1 MVQARAIRSCLPMN
15 LEVSL
20 EVPGEPIDEMA
31 PYDYPLTPERIAQ
44 SPLEPR
50 SSARLLDAAQRPFV
64 DRRIADF
71 ASLCKEG
78 DVVVVNDSRVLPA
91 RIPLRRATGGAVEF
105 LLLEER
111 EPLLWLSL
119 CNPSRHVRPGSEYFD
134 ASGKRVLEVVERLER
149 SGDAP
154 VRTLVRL
161 DDASWIETLGQMP
174 LPPYIKTPLVDPER
188 YQTVY
193 SNRPSSAAAPTAGLH
208 FDQESMGAILA
219 AGAKIV
225 KVELSVGLDTFLP
238 IRTAKISDHSIH
250 RERYAVSQEAWAE
263 ISRAKRVVAIGT
275 TVVRTLE
282 SVASS
287 GELTGYSSLFIHG
300 DYKFKV
306 VDRLMTNF
314 HIPRSSLLLLV
325 DAFVGGVWLDI
336 YRHALDS
343 GYRFLSFGDAMLIDR
358 RR

>member
-1 MVQARAIRSCLPMN
+1 MN
-15 LEVSL
+15 LEAAFESHRESV
-20 EVPGEPIDEMA
+20 DEMA
-31 PYDYPLTPERIAQ
+31 PYDYPLTAERIAQ

-50 SSARLLDAAQRPFV
+50 SSARLLDATRRPFV
-64 DRRIADF
+64 DRRITDF
-71 ASLCKEG
+71 ASLCGEG

-91 RIPLRRATGGAVEF
+91 RIPLRKATGGAVEF

-111 EPLLWLSL
+111 EPLLWLAL
-119 CNPSRHVRPGSEYFD
+119 CNPSRHVRPGGEFFD
-134 ASGKRVLEVVERLER
+134 SHGNRVLEVVERLER

-154 VRTLVRL
+154 VRMLVRL

-174 LPPYIKTPLVDPER
+174 LPPYIKTPLADTER

-208 FDQESMGAILA
+208 FDQDSIGAILA
-219 AGAKIV
+219 GGAKIV

-238 IRTAKISDHSIH
+238 IRTARISDHSIH
-250 RERYAVSQEAWAE
+250 RERYSVSHKAWDE

-282 SVASS
+282 TVASS

-300 DYKFKV
+300 DYEFKV

-325 DAFVGGVWLDI
+325 DAFVGGGWLDI

-343 GYRFLSFGDAMLIDR
+343 GYRFLSFGDAMLVDR